1 MANHDKYSA
10 KVTQLLHDHSARLIR
25 QNKHKVYKLCNGA
38 QVVMSSTPSDVN
50 VSRKRLT
57 DLKHLLA
64 GRTPVVPSQPISDGE
79 KLSIIPR
86 RSRGQAP
93 WPAREEADV
102 VIPRL
107 ELGLGNSVQTTREPI
122 DVDTWVLLR
131 YVVTSS
137 ELFWKLDPCGR
148 TQVLRKVFS
157 HLGMEVEAISVLLA
171 AMPTETVEMLSA
183 DELFCKVWETAA
195 RKVKPALVVNGTT
208 FIEAD
213 SFLRY
218 KTRRKL
224 LISNVFQ
231 MMGAELSKTV
241 TLVLYPI
248 TQEIRQQCGIPR
260 AAYQFERTE
269 SWTNPQLVRPA
280 LQEILHSC
288 KAWEGRAA

>member
-1 MANHDKYSA
+1 MANQDKYT
-10 KVTQLLHDHSARLIR
+10 VRVDQLLHDHGARLIR
-25 QNKHKVYKLCNGA
+25 QTKHKVFKLGNGA

-50 VSRKRLT
+50 VSRQRLA
-57 DLKHLLA
+57 DLKRSIAVCPHVVSSQLPLECE
-64 GRTPVVPSQPISDGE
+64 TPPA
-79 KLSIIPR
+79 LS

-107 ELGLGNSVQTTREPI
+107 ELGLSNSVQATREPI

-171 AMPTETVEMLSA
+171 AMPMETVEVLSA

-195 RKVKPALVVNGTT
+195 RKVRPALVVNGTT

-231 MMGAELSKTV
+231 MMGTELSKTV

-248 TQEIRQQCGIPR
+248 TQKIRQQFGIPR
-260 AAYQFERTE
+260 VAYQFERTE

-280 LQEILHSC
+280 LQEILEGC